1 MQELIEHLPPALFL
15 LKDWLP
21 VGLAALVFFGIG
33 LLLAK
38 FVWGRYNQRLANAV
52 DENMALAG
60 QWSALG
66 ASQQD
71 LFKKLRVRWQ
81 ADREAYGSVIAEKD
95 SHISR
100 LVGELRGAG
109 VEVPPFAVL
118 PLDELEA
125 RARVRELEARLAEE
139 RSEVERLRGELE
151 RPAPLPFAVVENGGA
166 VPEADVSGG
175 ETLEARIRDLE
186 QDLIDT
192 HDQLHGVRA
201 EYEKQVA
208 LVESLEAK
216 LIARPGPTEESA
228 QSDAERAQLR
238 ALLDQ
243 RGRELRRLRE
253 GWDASRLA
261 LTEDLRSERETS
273 AALRSEL
280 EEANR
285 RLEET
290 REAERSGLESLASAA
305 SEERSRLETR
315 IAELENRLAE
325 REAKFGEREAEV
337 ARLEEV
343 LSQRAASLSEA
354 EAKLSDLEAE
364 LRRKGALRAELN
376 DACHELYDVRRAL
389 LGRIETIGALEARL
403 AELENVEAKNLDLS
417 VGLDSVR
424 EELAMALEAG
434 VRAEETAESATAE
447 LASAKADLAASE
459 ELGEALSAQLNELR
473 REASELRLSLAAR
486 SEEHQR
492 SLAQMDELEAI
503 ISDRGAEVNDL
514 SAELRQQRDLG
525 RQLKE
530 ALAQTQGELEAL
542 GEEAARLDREIKART
557 SFAEEQERR
566 VEALEGALAAR
577 YRELD
582 EVRIEAEDRGREI
595 RHFASR
601 ATQLEDEMAR
611 RSAVFVESDRRIISV
626 EGELE
631 VANARIAE
639 FAAQLDETGRL
650 LADVRTE
657 LESVARE
664 KEEKLRELERAT
676 RRVAELEETTRLR
689 EVQMVELE
697 RSIADAR
704 AEAGSLQAKAER
716 LAEQVADTETRNE
729 AALGALA
736 ELEAAARQRDEERA
750 AAEREL
756 AEAASQIA
764 SLMER
769 VDGLQAE
776 LEEACEERRRSEET
790 AADLRESLRAGDE
803 RILELS
809 ATIEGKESE
818 ANALA
823 AEIATL
829 ESEVQAKSAAETEAL
844 ARISALEE
852 ELSAKQGEIAALES
866 AIEAK
871 SAAEA
876 EWRARISQL
885 EDELAAR
892 RADRAE
898 LEVELETVLKARAD
912 AEAKLRER
920 LSELEEGLSAKLAEI
935 GTGKATLE
943 EELALRI
950 SEADALQGRLD
961 DSTALLRAERVE
973 RSALAKE
980 TEGLRRALAERIGEI
995 NELHVRIGEA
1005 MMQNAFRDAEIEKLR
1020 QRLQPVEAK
1029 LETVAELVDGA
1040 DPADEGEKATVPASV
1055 EDLCCGHSPYEAIV
1069 PALLE
1074 EAISLDEIAVPAAHH
1089 GPSKETEA
1097 AEAREAAGL
1106 DEDHTIFFGESAA
1119 TLGRSELEKID
1130 RCAKAIRRLER
1141 RVEVTVVGYS
1151 GAEGGTD
1158 FVETLSAR
1166 RADAVRERLVERGV
1180 ALAAVKVKAS
1190 GRDRRFSDKRARRVE
1205 MVLSPVAAAEAVN

>member
-81 ADREAYGSVIAEKD
+81 ADREAYEGVIAEKD
-95 SHISR
+95 SHIAR

-109 VEVPPFAVL
+109 AEVPPFAAL

-125 RARVRELEARLAEE
+125 RARVRELEARLDEE

-166 VPEADVSGG
+166 VPETDVSGG

-261 LTEDLRSERETS
+261 LTEDLRSER
-273 AALRSEL
+273 
-280 EEANR
+280 
-285 RLEET
+285 
-290 REAERSGLESLASAA
+290 
-305 SEERSRLETR
+305 
-315 IAELENRLAE
+315 
-325 REAKFGEREAEV
+325 
-337 ARLEEV
+337 
-343 LSQRAASLSEA
+343 AASLSEA

-424 EELAMALEAG
+424 EQLAMALEAG

-542 GEEAARLDREIKART
+542 GEEAARLDREVKART

-566 VEALEGALAAR
+566 VEALEEALAAR
-577 YRELD
+577 YRELN
-582 EVRIEAEDRGREI
+582 EVRIEAEDRGREV

-626 EGELE
+626 ESELE

-657 LESVARE
+657 LESVARD

-823 AEIATL
+823 DEVATL

-885 EDELAAR
+885 EDELSAKQAKVNSLEAAAEARDSAEEEGLARIAELQDELAAR

-898 LEVELETVLKARAD
+898 LEAVLKARAD

-935 GTGKATLE
+935 GTGTATLE

-950 SEADALQGRLD
+950 LEADALQGRLD
-961 DSTALLRAERVE
+961 DSTALLRVERVE

-1020 QRLQPVEAK
+1020 QRLRPVEAK
-1029 LETVAELVDGA
+1029 LETAAELVDGA
-1040 DPADEGEKATVPASV
+1040 DPAEEGEKATVPGSV
-1055 EDLCCGHSPYEAIV
+1055 EDLGSGHSPYEAIV
-1069 PALLE
+1069 PVLLE